1 MSLIVVGT
9 VAFDSIKTPVGQADR
24 VVGGAATYIALAA
37 SHFVNKQELISVIGE
52 DFPSNFLEELCSRG
66 VNQGG
71 LKLVEGEKS
80 FFWKGSYHNDL
91 IGRDT
96 LVTELNVLEGWAP
109 EVPAHAKETDF
120 VMLGNLD
127 PTIQA
132 SVLDQMTTTPKLTAL
147 DTMNFWMDI
156 AMDNL
161 KAVISRVNVLMINDD
176 EARQLSGEESL
187 TLAAEKIHNL
197 GPETVVIKKGEHGA
211 MMFEGGKK
219 FFAPAYP
226 LYAVVDPT
234 GAGDTF
240 AGGFTGLLASRNST
254 SWEDKKQAVVAGAVL
269 ASFTCEKFG
278 TDRLVNLQ
286 NDEWKKRA
294 EELQE
299 MSSVRPL
306 FA

>member
-9 VAFDSIKTPVGQADR
+9 VAFDSIKTPVGQVDR
-24 VVGGAATYIALAA
+24 VVGGAASYIALAA
-37 SHFVNKQELISVIGE
+37 SHFVNNQELISVIGE
-52 DFPSNFLEELCSRG
+52 DFPANFLEELCSRG
-66 VNQGG
+66 VNQAG

-80 FFWKGSYHNDL
+80 FFWEGSYHDDL

-96 LVTELNVLEGWAP
+96 LVTELNVLEGWTP
-109 EVPAHAKETDF
+109 EVPDEAKETDF

-127 PTIQA
+127 PSVQS
-132 SVLDQMTTTPKLTAL
+132 SVLDQMTSTPRLAVL

-156 AMDNL
+156 AMDSL
-161 KAVISRVNVLMINDD
+161 KAVIGRVNVLMINDD

-187 TLAAEKIHNL
+187 TLAAEKIQMM

-211 MMFEGGKK
+211 MMFEGAKK
-219 FFAPAYP
+219 FFAPAFP
-226 LYAVVDPT
+226 LDEVVDPT

-254 SWEDKKQAVVAGAVL
+254 DWEDKKQAVLAGAVL

-278 TDRLVNLQ
+278 TERLLSLTTE
-286 NDEWKKRA
+286 EWKKRV
-294 EELQE
+294 EDLQE
-299 MSSVRPL
+299 MTRSEAL